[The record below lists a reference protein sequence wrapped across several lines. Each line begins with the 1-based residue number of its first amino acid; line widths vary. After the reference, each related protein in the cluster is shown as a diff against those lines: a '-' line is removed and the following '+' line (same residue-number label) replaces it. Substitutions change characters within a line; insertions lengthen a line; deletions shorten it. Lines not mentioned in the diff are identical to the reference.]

1 MISPSPSGASSGPP
15 SFPGSISHRLRLA
28 VIAFLLLLV
37 AVGGVSSSLAWSILA
52 IAQDIP
58 QQSHHVEVTEEIQ
71 AIFHHLIREVE
82 RAAMRGALDRHADV
96 EEMAARSSTMVA
108 AFLDGHLRDERAFP
122 EKAGEI
128 ALIRR
133 LKALHDETQAA
144 TARIVADVAAS
155 ASVAA
160 ADLAVLDRVARE
172 VPALARGLGE
182 VHRAKIRRLL
192 ADGVHRM
199 KLILGAF
206 AVFLVVGG
214 ACGAAGIRLFSR
226 TVSAPLRRLAS
237 ATQDIA
243 EGDFEKRVSIGAR
256 DEIGRLSES
265 FNHMLDTLQR
275 REAEL
280 QASQAELRRR
290 VEETHAL
297 CRIGVEV
304 SSKLEIDAILDSVL
318 EQARTLLQC
327 QAGAL
332 CLLPA
337 EGEAA
342 DPGAAGAAGN
352 PGRRARGADLRCPG
366 TRWPGLAPARVSR
379 SACATEESAGPT
391 LCLRT
396 ALRRGEEIL
405 GTLCVGRNEA
415 RGFQSED
422 RALLE
427 GLAAQAAIAIENAR
441 LYRQVRSLAAVQERE
456 RIAREIHDG
465 AAQGVAFL
473 HLRLKTLEGRMAR
486 GGVPPSLA
494 ELADM
499 RAVSKR
505 TYADVRQSIFGLRS
519 GAPRGAGLIP
529 VLAKY
534 LREFSR
540 ESGIHVEVQDGNPRA
555 TDFSPEVEVQLV
567 RVIQEA
573 LNNVRKH
580 ARAQR
585 AWVRF
590 AVEEDMGCV
599 TVEDDGIG
607 FRLES
612 VRGRHG
618 RRFGLQTMRERT
630 EAVGGRLEI
639 VSNPRRGSRVVVRV
653 PLQKPESAL

>member
-1 MISPSPSGASSGPP
+1 M
-15 SFPGSISHRLRLA
+15 
-28 VIAFLLLLV
+28 
-37 AVGGVSSSLAWSILA
+37 
-52 IAQDIP
+52 
-58 QQSHHVEVTEEIQ
+58 
-71 AIFHHLIREVE
+71 
-82 RAAMRGALDRHADV
+82 
-96 EEMAARSSTMVA
+96 
-108 AFLDGHLRDERAFP
+108 
-122 EKAGEI
+122 
-128 ALIRR
+128 
-133 LKALHDETQAA
+133 
-144 TARIVADVAAS
+144 
-155 ASVAA
+155 
-160 ADLAVLDRVARE
+160 
-172 VPALARGLGE
+172 
-182 VHRAKIRRLL
+182 
-192 ADGVHRM
+192 
-199 KLILGAF
+199 
-206 AVFLVVGG
+206 
-214 ACGAAGIRLFSR
+214 
-226 TVSAPLRRLAS
+226 PLRRLAS

-243 EGDFEKRVSIGAR
+243 TGHFEKRVQIGSR
-256 DEIGRLSES
+256 DEIGCLSES
-265 FNHMLDTLQR
+265 FNQMADTLQH

-280 QASQAELRRR
+280 QGSQAELRRR

-332 CLLPA
+332 CLLPV
-337 EGEAA
+337 EG
-342 DPGAAGAAGN
+342 
-352 PGRRARGADLRCPG
+352 RGADLPIVAGAAASAGRPARGPDPRCLG
-366 TRWPGLAPARVSR
+366 TRGGFAPAGVSR
-379 SACATEESAGPT
+379 SSCARGKGSGPA
-391 LCLRT
+391 LCLRA
-396 ALRRGEEIL
+396 ALRRGGEIL

-415 RGFQSED
+415 RGFQGGD
-422 RALLE
+422 QALLE

-486 GGVPPSLA
+486 GGAPPSLA

-505 TYADVRQSIFGLRS
+505 AYVDVRQSIFGLRN
-519 GAPRGAGLIP
+519 GTPPGVGLIS

-540 ESGIHVEVQDGNPRA
+540 ESGIHVEIQDGNPRA

-580 ARAQR
+580 ARARR

-590 AVEEDMGCV
+590 AVEDDMGRV

-607 FRLES
+607 FRVES
-612 VRGRHG
+612 VRGRNG
-618 RRFGLQTMRERT
+618 RRFGLLTMRERA

-639 VSNPRRGSRVVVRV
+639 VSRPRRGSRVVVRV
-653 PLQKPESAL
+653 PLQNPESAQ